1 MLQFSQF
8 VWALSYSV
16 WDVFKN
22 FLFTDETDRNKI
34 SDDQKRFFIALSLY
48 PLSFFANTPFNN
60 VLIMPF
66 VFFFLCNLVDMDP
79 DIMHWWI
86 LLLSYLILY
95 FGFRSLVRLYSSIFG
110 TQGNILKDWR
120 RTVRFRIEELSHSAD
135 NRFIHSC
142 IHAFIL
148 SFVHLCIHPFIHSCI
163 HPFIHSCI
171 HPFIHP
177 FMHSPIPSFTYSF
190 ILPSIHPFFIL
201 SLFIYS
207 FILSFTYSY
216 IHWFIYSFVHL
227 FINCTLYSVY
237 FKHKTDDK
245 SGKR

>member
-1 MLQFSQF
+1 MC
-8 VWALSYSV
+8 
-16 WDVFKN
+16 
-22 FLFTDETDRNKI
+22 
-34 SDDQKRFFIALSLY
+34 
-48 PLSFFANTPFNN
+48 
-60 VLIMPF
+60 
-66 VFFFLCNLVDMDP
+66 FFLCNLVDMDP

-177 FMHSPIPSFTYSF
+177 
-190 ILPSIHPFFIL
+190 ILIHLFIHPFIH
-201 SLFIYS
+201 LFIYS
-207 FILSFTYSY
+207 LIYLFIC
-216 IHWFIYSFVHL
+216 SFVH
-227 FINCTLYSVY
+227 
-237 FKHKTDDK
+237 
-245 SGKR
+245 